1 MAIYNIVG
9 DSQTKRDLHNQVGNI
24 FWLVIAGYVTIHA
37 WQLGLGSFRQ
47 PGLGLIFFLS
57 GLLLVVL
64 SVINLAVSFIEKPQK
79 DKDSK
84 ESAIWAGLRWQKV
97 LLIIGGLSA
106 YVFLFDI
113 LGFIP
118 STFLLMVF
126 LFKAVEP
133 TKWWT
138 AILSSL
144 ITIVLSYLIFKIWL
158 EVQLPTGFLGF

>member
-1 MAIYNIVG
+1 MG

-37 WQLGLGSFRQ
+37 CQLGLGSFRQ
-47 PGLGLIFFLS
+47 PGPGLIFFLS

-64 SVINLAVSFIEKPQK
+64 SVIDLAVIFIEKPQK

-84 ESAIWAGLRWQKV
+84 ERAIWAGLRWQKV
-97 LLIIGGLSA
+97 LLVIGGLSA

-144 ITIVLSYLIFKIWL
+144 ITIVFSYLIFKIWL
-158 EVQLPTGFLGF
+158 DVQLPTGFLGF

>member
-1 MAIYNIVG
+1 MG
-9 DSQTKRDLHNQVGNI
+9 DSQTKRDLHNQVGSI

-37 WQLGLGSFRQ
+37 CQLGLGSFRQ
-47 PGLGLIFFLS
+47 PGPGLIFFLS

-64 SVINLAVSFIEKPQK
+64 SVIDLAVIFIEKPQK

-84 ESAIWAGLRWQKV
+84 ERAIWAGLRWQKV
-97 LLIIGGLSA
+97 LLVIGGLSA

-126 LFKAVEP
+126 LFKAVESI
-133 TKWWT
+133 KWWT

-144 ITIVLSYLIFKIWL
+144 ITIVFSYLIFKIWL
-158 EVQLPTGFLGF
+158 DVQLPTGFLGF